1 MTCTAGYGRHNQCRP
16 FYDVSPIKR
25 IYQNHETEDLWKGDH
40 NFGQDPLQV
49 ELLVKFKRGV
59 NSSLAGVKPRVVG
72 NMQQLVQK
80 TTWDVQSN
88 AFVIAL
94 ALLGK

>member
-1 MTCTAGYGRHNQCRP
+1 MTEH
-16 FYDVSPIKR
+16 
-25 IYQNHETEDLWKGDH
+25 LWKGDH
-40 NFGQDPLQV
+40 NFGRVQELLQV